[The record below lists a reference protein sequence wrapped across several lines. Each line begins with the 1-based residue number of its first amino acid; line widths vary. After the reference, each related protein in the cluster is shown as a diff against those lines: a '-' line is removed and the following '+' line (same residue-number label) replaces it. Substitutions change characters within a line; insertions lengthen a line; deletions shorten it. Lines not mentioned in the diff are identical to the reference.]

1 MIQIIDYSP
10 TLTRQI
16 ADLFHAS
23 IHQVACRDY
32 TTEEL
37 AVWAPSPIDYDHW
50 LERLNRKQPI
60 VAVDSDKATV
70 LGFAELDPDGHIDCF
85 YVHPDHQR
93 KGVGRALMRAIDKK
107 AGRAELHRLFAEVSI
122 TAKPFFLQMG
132 FTVVRPNLAARGGML
147 LKNYIMEAKAP
158 VINK

>member
-10 TLTRQI
+10 TMAHQI

-23 IHQVACRDY
+23 IHRVACRDY
-32 TTEEL
+32 TAEEL
-37 AVWAPSPIDYDHW
+37 AVWAPFPIDYDHW
-50 LERLNRKQPI
+50 LERLNRKQPA
-60 VAVDSDKATV
+60 VAVDSNETTV

-93 KGVGRALMRAIDKK
+93 RGVGIALMQAIAEK
-107 AGRAELHRLFAEVSI
+107 AEEIGLRRLFAEVSI

-147 LKNYIMEAKAP
+147 LKNYIMERFCQ
-158 VINK
+158 